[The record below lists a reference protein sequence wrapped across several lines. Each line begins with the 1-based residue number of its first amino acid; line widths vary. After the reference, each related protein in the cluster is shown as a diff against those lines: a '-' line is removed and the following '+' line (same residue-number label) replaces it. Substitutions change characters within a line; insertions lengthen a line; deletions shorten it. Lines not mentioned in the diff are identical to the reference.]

1 VHNVSIAPSAQLGQ
15 NVVVMDD
22 VEIGE
27 RCRIG
32 NNVVLYPKTRLGGD
46 VTIYDNAVL
55 GRLPQSAGNIS
66 RQLPEDY
73 SPLEIGDGSVIGA
86 CTVLYTGTRIA
97 NNVLI
102 CDLSSVRESCDIAEY
117 VVLGRG
123 VMVQPLTRIGARSRI
138 MDMCHLPGDMTIEED
153 VFFSALVGSASENSI
168 GRSQDEG
175 SMSRGGPHVKRGAYV
190 GVGASMLPG
199 TTIGEDSVVGAGSL
213 VTKDVPAGMLV
224 MGVPARVVRAVP
236 PRAAQEENP
245 G

>member
-1 VHNVSIAPSAQLGQ
+1 MAVDRSAELGR

-27 RCRIG
+27 GCRIG
-32 NNVVLYPKTRLGGD
+32 HNVVLYPGTTLGAH
-46 VTIYDNAVL
+46 VTVYDNAVL

-66 RQLPEDY
+66 RVLPTDY
-73 SPLEIGDGSVIGA
+73 SPLVIGDFSVIGA
-86 CTVLYTGTRIA
+86 CTVLYTGTTIA

-123 VMVQPLTRIGARSRI
+123 VMVQPHTTIGARSRI

-153 VFFSALVGSASENSI
+153 VFFSALVGSASENTM
-168 GRSQDEG
+168 GRSADEQALA
-175 SMSRGGPHVKRGAYV
+175 RGGPHVRRGAYV

-199 TTIGEDSVVGAGSL
+199 TTIGEDAVVGAASL
-213 VTKDVPAGMLV
+213 VTRDVPPRTLV
-224 MGVPARVVRAVP
+224 MGAPARVVRDVP
-236 PRAAQEENP
+236 PRFAEQGREE
-245 G
+245 